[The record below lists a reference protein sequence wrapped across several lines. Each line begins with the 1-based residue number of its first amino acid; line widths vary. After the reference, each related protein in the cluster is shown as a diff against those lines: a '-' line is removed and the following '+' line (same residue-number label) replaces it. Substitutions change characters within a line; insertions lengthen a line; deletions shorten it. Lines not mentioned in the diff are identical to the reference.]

1 MTEDKPLFYE
11 APVDFMAKKP
21 KKPPKKPKQPTEAEV
36 QAQVCRYLKLQYPN
50 VIFASDLSGVRLP
63 YGLANKVAPLKS
75 GRAMPDMTIY
85 KKKYGYGALAIELK
99 RPGARVF
106 YAKTHKPADDHIAEQ
121 IAVLELLRGEGY
133 CAEMVRGFDNAKFLI
148 DWYLMETPIETPA
161 QYQRFQG
168 IECVIGQPINGL
180 NQLMR

>member
-1 MTEDKPLFYE
+1 MTADKLFYE
-11 APVDFMAKKP
+11 APVDFKIGGKKP
-21 KKPPKKPKQPTEAEV
+21 KKAKKPPTEAEV

-50 VIFASDLSGVRLP
+50 VIFASDLSGVRLS

-85 KKKYGYGALAIELK
+85 RKRHGYGALAIELK

-121 IAVLELLRGEGY
+121 IAVLQLLREEGY
-133 CAEMVRGFDNAKFLI
+133 CAEMVRGFDNAKLVI
-148 DWYLMETPIETPA
+148 DWYLKSETPN
-161 QYQRFQG
+161 QH
-168 IECVIGQPINGL
+168 IGQPINGL

>member
-1 MTEDKPLFYE
+1 MTDDKPPFYE
-11 APVDFMAKKP
+11 APVDFTIGRKKP
-21 KKPPKKPKQPTEAEV
+21 KKPTKKPKQPTEAEV

-85 KKKYGYGALAIELK
+85 RKRFGYGALAIELK

-106 YAKTHKPADDHIAEQ
+106 YAKTHEPANDHIAEQ
-121 IAVLELLRGEGY
+121 VAVLQLLREEGY
-133 CAEMVRGFDNAKFLI
+133 CAEMVSGFDNAKSLI
-148 DWYLMETPIETPA
+148 DWYLSGTSNNIL
-161 QYQRFQG
+161 
-168 IECVIGQPINGL
+168 IGQPINGL

>member
-1 MTEDKPLFYE
+1 MTADKLFYE
-11 APVDFMAKKP
+11 APVDFKIGGKKP
-21 KKPPKKPKQPTEAEV
+21 KKAKKPPTEAEV

-85 KKKYGYGALAIELK
+85 RKRHGYGALAIELK

-121 IAVLELLRGEGY
+121 IAVLQLLREEGY
-133 CAEMVRGFDNAKFLI
+133 CAEMVRGFDNAKLVI
-148 DWYLMETPIETPA
+148 DWYLKSETPN
-161 QYQRFQG
+161 QH
-168 IECVIGQPINGL
+168 IGQPINGL

>member
-1 MTEDKPLFYE
+1 MRDDKLFYE
-11 APVDFMAKKP
+11 APVDFTIGRKKP
-21 KKPPKKPKQPTEAEV
+21 KKPTKKPKQPTEAEV

-99 RPGARVF
+99 SPSARVF
-106 YAKTHKPADDHIAEQ
+106 YAKTHKPADNHIAEQ

-133 CAEMVRGFDNAKFLI
+133 CAEMVRGFDKAKFVI
-148 DWYLMETPIETPA
+148 DWYLKSETPN
-161 QYQRFQG
+161 QH
-168 IECVIGQPINGL
+168 IGQPINGL

>member
-1 MTEDKPLFYE
+1 MTADKLFYE
-11 APVDFMAKKP
+11 APVDFTIGGKKP
-21 KKPPKKPKQPTEAEV
+21 KKPKKPPTEAEV

-85 KKKYGYGALAIELK
+85 KKRHGYGALAIELK

-121 IAVLELLRGEGY
+121 IAVLELLREEGY
-133 CAEMVRGFDNAKFLI
+133 CAEMVRGFDNAKLVI
-148 DWYLMETPIETPA
+148 DWYLKSETPN
-161 QYQRFQG
+161 QH
-168 IECVIGQPINGL
+168 IGQPINGL

>member
-1 MTEDKPLFYE
+1 MTDDKPLFYE
-11 APVDFMAKKP
+11 APVDFKIGGKKP
-21 KKPPKKPKQPTEAEV
+21 KQPTKKPKQPTEAEV

-121 IAVLELLRGEGY
+121 IAVLELLREEGY

-148 DWYLMETPIETPA
+148 DWYLTAPPE
-161 QYQRFQG
+161 QHQRVVQR
-168 IECVIGQPINGL
+168 IVGQPINGL